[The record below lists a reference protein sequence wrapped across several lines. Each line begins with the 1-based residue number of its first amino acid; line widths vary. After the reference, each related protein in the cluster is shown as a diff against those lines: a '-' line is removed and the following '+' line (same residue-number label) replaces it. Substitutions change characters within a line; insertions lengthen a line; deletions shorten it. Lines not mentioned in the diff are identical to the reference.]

1 MLVFDQPEFRR
12 NALMVALLAGIV
24 VFILWNIPQ
33 LSFVLYPVRL
43 FVTFIHEAGH
53 SVMAVFTGGHVI
65 EFTVFDNGTGVATT
79 AGGLRYMI
87 LPAGYLG
94 TALFGALLFYL
105 SNTVPFPRKL
115 SLAVGTLTILITLF
129 LHASGIALIIGLLT
143 GLALIFVGLRGGI
156 YLNVLLLNVLAI
168 LTGLNSVL
176 DLLYLVQASGAAI
189 GPVKND
195 AAAFA
200 DLTPGI
206 PPAIW
211 ALIWAVIA
219 IFMLGMA
226 VWYSLVRPMRHAHEA
241 I

>member
-1 MLVFDQPEFRR
+1 MLFFDQPFFRR
-12 NALMVALLAGIV
+12 NALTVAVLAGVV

-53 SVMAVFTGGHVI
+53 SVMAALTGGRVI

-79 AGGLRYMI
+79 AGGLRHLI

-94 TALFGALLFYL
+94 TALFGAVLFFL
-105 SNTVPFPRKL
+105 SNTLPFPRKL
-115 SLAVGTLTILITLF
+115 SLMIGTLMIIITLF
-129 LHASGIALIIGLLT
+129 LHASGIALIVGLLT
-143 GLALIFVGLRGGI
+143 GLALIFVGLRAGV
-156 YLNVLLLNVLAI
+156 YPNVLLLNVLAI

-176 DLLYLVQASGAAI
+176 DLLYLVQASGVAI

-200 DLTPGI
+200 DLTLGI
-206 PPAIW
+206 PAAIW
-211 ALIWAVIA
+211 AMIWALLA
-219 IFMLGMA
+219 IFMLSCA
-226 VWYSLVRPMRHAHEA
+226 VWFSIGRQLRQGL
-241 I
+241 